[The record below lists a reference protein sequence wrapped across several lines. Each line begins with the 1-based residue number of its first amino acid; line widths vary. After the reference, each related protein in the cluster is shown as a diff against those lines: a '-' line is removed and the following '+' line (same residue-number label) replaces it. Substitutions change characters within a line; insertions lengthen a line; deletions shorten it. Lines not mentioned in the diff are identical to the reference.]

1 MVEFPELHRA
11 YPRPTDA
18 EANAALLR
26 VTSRA
31 QLGPVPW
38 RTALRIAAVVTGLVG
53 AYGAGF
59 TTGRHSPDTATRE
72 VRSPVRPGRFV
83 ARPPVLVVGP
93 RSQRRS

>member
-38 RTALRIAAVVTGLVG
+38 RTALRIAAVVTGL
-53 AYGAGF
+53 
-59 TTGRHSPDTATRE
+59 E